1 MVYVSVTGLKLRRPQ
16 SLPRFYWH
24 AIRSFRQAKNSDGMR
39 FAETRT
45 IAGVHHTLTVW
56 SDRKSMLAYLTSGP
70 HRQAMRVFAKI
81 ATGKVHGYES
91 KTIPGWDEALAEWT
105 LHAREV

>member
-1 MVYVSVTGLKLRRPQ
+1 MVYVSVTGLELKGPT
-16 SLPRFYWH
+16 SLLPFYWH
-24 AIRSFRQAKNSDGMR
+24 AIRSFRQARQSEGLR

-56 SDRKSMLAYLTSGP
+56 VDRKSMLSYLTSGP
-70 HRQAMRVFAKI
+70 HRRAMRVFSKI

-91 KTIPGWDEALAEWT
+91 DTVPGWDEAIAEWNR
-105 LHAREV
+105 HARTV